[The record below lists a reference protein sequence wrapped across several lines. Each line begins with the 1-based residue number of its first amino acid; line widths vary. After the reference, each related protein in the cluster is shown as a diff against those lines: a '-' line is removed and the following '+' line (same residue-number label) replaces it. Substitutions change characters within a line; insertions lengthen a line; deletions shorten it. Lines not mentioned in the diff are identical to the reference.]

1 MNEQKMKR
9 LFDAARSEQTP
20 MPSRGFESR
29 VLRAIR
35 AEQRAARPETVS
47 LLDALGALFPRLAMA
62 AGLVIG
68 LCVAADFCLSAVG
81 GPDLPDGIAAVSE
94 QWLFA
99 VN

>member
-9 LFDAARSEQTP
+9 LFDAARNEPLTTP
-20 MPSRGFESR
+20 SADFESR
-29 VLRAIR
+29 VLRSIHG
-35 AEQRAARPETVS
+35 EQHAARPETIS

-62 AGLVIG
+62 AALVIG
-68 LCVAADFCLSAVG
+68 LCVAADFCLSSVG
-81 GPDLPDGIAAVSE
+81 GLDFPDGIAAVSE